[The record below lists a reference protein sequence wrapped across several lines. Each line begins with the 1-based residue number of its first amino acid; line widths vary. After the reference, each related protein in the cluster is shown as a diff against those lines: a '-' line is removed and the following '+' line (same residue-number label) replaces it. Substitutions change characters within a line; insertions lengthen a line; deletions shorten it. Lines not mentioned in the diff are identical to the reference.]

1 MANHEYKD
9 ILVENVSF
17 FIYILIL
24 TFHLVN
30 HSEAFIFQ
38 CNVLL
43 FSIPAVTSSIAN
55 GSASNSSTYIRS
67 QYNLNPP
74 PIGATNPNTSL
85 LSDRLDHH
93 MDISL
98 ASPDDLPPP
107 GYDPSLT
114 LTAPSD
120 GPPSTIDPGESS
132 SQVGAGSIVGVSFPN
147 NSMHL
152 NNAMCNTMVGNA
164 VQPPQLPPAY
174 LSSAMSTSSGH
185 SSSNSNSGGSSGNNN
200 QSHHVHNINI
210 HNNRRQS
217 SGSHSSH
224 PMKSFCSSGS
234 STGLPVIAPVP
245 PTSTTN
251 HNISNSSATMP
262 KSIGTLISNLYL
274 SYSDLIVIID

>member
-1 MANHEYKD
+1 MIFINFYQKETFFCYLISNPYFD
-9 ILVENVSF
+9 IL
-17 FIYILIL
+17 
-24 TFHLVN
+24 
-30 HSEAFIFQ
+30 
-38 CNVLL
+38 
-43 FSIPAVTSSIAN
+43 AVTSSIAN

-74 PIGATNPNTSL
+74 PVGAVNANTSL

-132 SQVGAGSIVGVSFPN
+132 SQVGTGSIVGVSIPS
-147 NSMHL
+147 SMMHG
-152 NNAMCNTMVGNA
+152 NNAMYNTMVGNA
-164 VQPPQLPPAY
+164 VQPPQLPPTY

-200 QSHHVHNINI
+200 QGHHVHNVNV
-210 HNNRRQS
+210 HNRRQS
-217 SGSHSSH
+217 SGSQGSH
-224 PMKSFCSSGS
+224 PMKSFCSAGS
-234 STGLPVIAPVP
+234 STGFPVSGPVP
-245 PTSTTN
+245 PSSAA
-251 HNISNSSATMP
+251 HQIISNSCATMP
-262 KSIGTLISNLYL
+262 KSLGKI
-274 SYSDLIVIID
+274 

>member
-1 MANHEYKD
+1 M
-9 ILVENVSF
+9 
-17 FIYILIL
+17 
-24 TFHLVN
+24 
-30 HSEAFIFQ
+30 
-38 CNVLL
+38 
-43 FSIPAVTSSIAN
+43 TSSIAN
-55 GSASNSSTYIRS
+55 GSACASNSSTYIRS

-74 PIGATNPNTSL
+74 PVGASAVNGNTSL

-132 SQVGAGSIVGVSFPN
+132 SQVGAGSIVGVSLP
-147 NSMHL
+147 NSMMHGH
-152 NNAMCNTMVGNA
+152 NSMCNAMVGNA
-164 VQPPQLPPAY
+164 VQPPQLPPTY

-200 QSHHVHNINI
+200 QGHHVHNINI
-210 HNNRRQS
+210 HNRRQS
-217 SGSHSSH
+217 SSGSHGSH

-234 STGLPVIAPVP
+234 STGLPIIASIAPS
-245 PTSTTN
+245 STTN
-251 HNISNSSATMP
+251 QNIANSCATMP
-262 KSIGTLISNLYL
+262 KSIG
-274 SYSDLIVIID
+274 

>member
-1 MANHEYKD
+1 M
-9 ILVENVSF
+9 
-17 FIYILIL
+17 
-24 TFHLVN
+24 
-30 HSEAFIFQ
+30 
-38 CNVLL
+38 
-43 FSIPAVTSSIAN
+43 TSSIAN

-74 PIGATNPNTSL
+74 PVGIARCNANGAVTANTSL

-114 LTAPSD
+114 LTD

-132 SQVGAGSIVGVSFPN
+132 SQVGTGSIVGVSIPGSIHG
-147 NSMHL
+147 NS
-152 NNAMCNTMVGNA
+152 AICNVMVGNA

-200 QSHHVHNINI
+200 QGRHLHNINV
-210 HNNRRQS
+210 HNRRQS
-217 SGSHSSH
+217 SGSQSSH

-234 STGLPVIAPVP
+234 SAGLPIIAINPSSGASNQI
-245 PTSTTN
+245 TSV
-251 HNISNSSATMP
+251 SSATMP
-262 KSIGTLISNLYL
+262 KSIGNLFSAL
-274 SYSDLIVIID
+274 NLTIKAVKC

>member
-1 MANHEYKD
+1 M
-9 ILVENVSF
+9 
-17 FIYILIL
+17 
-24 TFHLVN
+24 
-30 HSEAFIFQ
+30 
-38 CNVLL
+38 
-43 FSIPAVTSSIAN
+43 TSSIAN

-217 SGSHSSH
+217 SGSHGSH

-274 SYSDLIVIID
+274 PYFDDQFCIITQPNNN